1 METDSFRGKLYIV
14 NIIDML
20 RMYTDGSCI
29 NNGKKTSKGGI
40 GVAYP
45 DAPSESFGE
54 PLPADVHHTN
64 QTAELH
70 AIYVGLE
77 RLKTI
82 TSTSERVVRVCTDSE
97 YSINCL
103 TTWVA
108 GWRRKGWKTA
118 EGKDVVHR
126 VAVEQILKSLEGFHG
141 YTFVHVKAHTG
152 ADDEDSKW
160 NDVCDRLARKAVDDG
175 KRVAYEDLAVKVVRT
190 GEPTDDV
197 LKGIPLAL
205 MGGPASEDDLAKAV
219 REHLDVIDPKFLKSA
234 LISALKKTLNAR
246 AYDLEKTKIHKQVAY
261 RLIEKSHLTIER
273 TDDV

>member
-1 METDSFRGKLYIV
+1 MF
-14 NIIDML
+14 

-29 NNGKKTSKGGI
+29 NNGKKVGSKGAI

-45 DAPSESFGE
+45 DFPEESFGE
-54 PLPADVHHTN
+54 PLPAEMHPTN
-64 QTAELH
+64 QSAELH
-70 AIYVGLE
+70 AIYAGLE
-77 RLKTI
+77 RAKTFMDAP
-82 TSTSERVVRVCTDSE
+82 ERVVRICTDSE

-103 TTWVA
+103 TKWVA

-126 VAVEQILKSLEGFHG
+126 VAVEQILKSLEWFGGHA
-141 YTFVHVKAHTG
+141 FVHVKAHTG

-160 NDVCDRLARKAVDDG
+160 NDVCDRMARKAVDDG
-175 KRVAYEDLAVKVVRT
+175 KRVGYEDLAVKIVRT
-190 GEPTDDV
+190 GEPTDEV

-205 MGGPASEDDLAKAV
+205 MGGPASEDDLVKAL

-261 RLIEKSHLTIER
+261 RLVEKSHLTIER
-273 TDDV
+273 ADEA

>member
-1 METDSFRGKLYIV
+1 
-14 NIIDML
+14 ML

-54 PLPADVHHTN
+54 PLPTDVHHTN

-82 TSTSERVVRVCTDSE
+82 TSTSERVVRICTDSE

-175 KRVAYEDLAVKVVRT
+175 KRVAYEDLAVKIVRT

-246 AYDLEKTKIHKQVAY
+246 AYDLEKTKIHKQIAY